1 MWNPVD
7 PETVENPLPFWA
19 WLRKQAPVWEVP
31 DAGYFT
37 VSRYADLVEV
47 SRDSETFS
55 SELLAIVQRDD
66 SGRPRLLK
74 TDLVN
79 RPQSLVLGVA
89 DGEMHTRHRRVLGRT
104 FSPSRMVGMSSLA
117 QEIADRCVADFAG
130 ASKVDAIVAL
140 ATPLPLELITR
151 LLGLPLEDRAKLQAW
166 TDHAMRMSGGGSPRP
181 KSSHRALPRRST
193 SRPISMNVSKPN
205 SSIPVRK

>member
-1 MWNPVD
+1 MWKPVD
-7 PETVENPLPFWA
+7 PETVEMPLPFWA
-19 WLRKQAPVWEVP
+19 WLRKEAPVWEVP

-55 SELLAIVQRDD
+55 SELLAIVQRDH

-79 RPQSLVLGVA
+79 RPQSRVLGVS

-104 FSPSRMVGMSSLA
+104 FSPSRMERMSSLA
-117 QEIADRCVADFAG
+117 Q
-130 ASKVDAIVAL
+130 
-140 ATPLPLELITR
+140 
-151 LLGLPLEDRAKLQAW
+151 
-166 TDHAMRMSGGGSPRP
+166 
-181 KSSHRALPRRST
+181 
-193 SRPISMNVSKPN
+193 
-205 SSIPVRK
+205 